1 MRIRHSWFVAA
12 LSVGFVVSGCS
23 KDGGSSGGATSSE
36 DLSLLPADS
45 EVVLGINFSQIQ
57 SSSLYKEFAPK
68 LMEKVSKELG
78 DVKAACG
85 FDPFD
90 SVKSISVGLKDVGGE
105 STSGVFVIHG
115 IEKSK
120 LMAKSCLDKLNES
133 SKDKSPMT
141 VEDGVMVEHP
151 SHGPSIAV
159 GFTND
164 TTMVGVIG
172 ADANKDS
179 IKKVAAANSGLKTS
193 SAFSEVFGKIKSDQ
207 SLWVVINAEA
217 PAFSQ
222 LGQLG
227 MHPKRI
233 FGSLNVTDG
242 LGLDLRVR
250 MSSADEATQLTTM
263 AKGQIGSPMVKAMFD
278 KLDVTSDGAE
288 VHVDV
293 AMTEA
298 QLKSIAAMAKGG
310 LGGLM
315 GGGGGM

>member
-1 MRIRHSWFVAA
+1 MRIRHAWFVAA

-23 KDGGSSGGATSSE
+23 KGGGSSGGATSGE
-36 DLSLLPADS
+36 DLGLLPADS
-45 EVVLGINFSQIQ
+45 EVVVGINFTQIQ
-57 SSSLYKEFAPK
+57 SSSLYKQFSPK
-68 LMEKVSKELG
+68 LVEKLSKELG

-85 FDPFD
+85 FDPLE
-90 SVKSISVGLKDVGGE
+90 SLKSISVGLKDVGGDT
-105 STSGVFVIHG
+105 TSGVFVVHG
-115 IEKSK
+115 IEKAK
-120 LMAKSCLDKLNES
+120 LMAKSCQDKLNES
-133 SKDKSPMT
+133 NKGNPMT
-141 VEDGVMVEHP
+141 VEDGVMIEHP
-151 SHGPSIAV
+151 NHGPAIAV
-159 GFTND
+159 GFTDD

-179 IKKVAAANSGLKTS
+179 IKKVASANSGLKTS
-193 SAFSEVFGKIKSDQ
+193 SQFSELYGKIKPDQ
-207 SLWVVINAEA
+207 SLWVVVNAEA

-233 FGSLNVTDG
+233 YGSLNVTDG

-263 AKGQIGSPMVKAMFD
+263 AKGQIGSPMIKAMFD
-278 KLDVTSDGAE
+278 KLEVTSDGAE
-288 VHVDV
+288 VHAEVG
-293 AMTEA
+293 MTEA

-315 GGGGGM
+315 GGGGM

>member
-1 MRIRHSWFVAA
+1 MRFRHAWFVAA
-12 LSVGFVVSGCS
+12 LSVGLVVSGCS
-23 KDGGSSGGATSSE
+23 KDHGGSSSGATSSE
-36 DLSLLPADS
+36 DLALLPADS
-45 EVVLGINFSQIQ
+45 EVVLGINFAQVQ
-57 SSSLYKEFAPK
+57 SSSLYKQFAPK

-85 FDPFD
+85 FDPFE
-90 SVKSISVGLKDVGGE
+90 SVKSISIGLKNIGGDE
-105 STSGVFVIHG
+105 TSGVFVVHG
-115 IEKSK
+115 IDKAK
-120 LMAKSCLDKLNES
+120 LLAKPCQDKLNES
-133 SKDKSPMT
+133 SKDGTKMT
-141 VEDGVMVEHP
+141 LDGDVMIGHP
-151 SHGPSIAV
+151 SHGPSVAV

-164 TTMVGVIG
+164 TTMVGVVG
-172 ADANKDS
+172 PDVTKDS
-179 IKKVAAANSGLKTS
+179 IKKVASANSGLKTS
-193 SAFSEVFGKIKSDQ
+193 PAFSEVFGKIKPDQ

-263 AKGQIGSPMVKAMFD
+263 AKGQIGSPMIKAMFD
-278 KLDVTSDGAE
+278 KLEVTSDGAE
-288 VHVDV
+288 VHLDV

-298 QLKSIAAMAKGG
+298 QLKSVAAMAKGG

-315 GGGGGM
+315 GGG